1 MRFGYEGRH
10 ELGYEGHHERR
21 FGARKHGRFGHGHR
35 RHFGRSWMDDRE
47 GGRRRLFD
55 SGELRLVLL
64 KLISDQP
71 RHGYD
76 LIRAIEELTGGAY
89 APSPGVVYPALS
101 VLQDLGHIEG
111 AEAESSRKAFSIT
124 QSGTG
129 DLAANA
135 AQVKALLA
143 RLAALAATREQ
154 TDSAPIRRAMENLR
168 SVLRNR
174 LGSESVGKD
183 TLHEV
188 AAILDEAARR
198 IERL

>member
-1 MRFGYEGRH
+1 MRF
-10 ELGYEGHHERR
+10 GYEGHHERR
-21 FGARKHGRFGHGHR
+21 FGPHRHGKFGHGHHR
-35 RHFGRSWMDDRE
+35 RFRRGWMEDQDS
-47 GGRRRLFD
+47 GRRRLFD

-111 AEAESSRKAFSIT
+111 TEAENSRKAFSIT
-124 QSGTG
+124 QSGTA

-135 AQVKALLA
+135 AEVKALLA
-143 RLAALAATREQ
+143 RLASLAAMRAQ

-174 LGSESVGKD
+174 LSGGDVGKD

-188 AAILDEAARR
+188 AAILDEAAQR

>member
-1 MRFGYEGRH
+1 MRF
-10 ELGYEGHHERR
+10 GYEGHHERR
-21 FGARKHGRFGHGHR
+21 FGPRKHGKFGHGHHR
-35 RHFGRSWMDDRE
+35 RFRRSWMEDQD

-89 APSPGVVYPALS
+89 APSRGVVYPALS

-124 QSGTG
+124 QTG
-129 DLAANA
+129 AADLAANA
-135 AQVKALLA
+135 TEVKALLA
-143 RLAALAATREQ
+143 RLAALAATRAQ

-174 LGSESVGKD
+174 LSGGDVGKD

-188 AAILDEAARR
+188 AAILDEAAQR

>member
-1 MRFGYEGRH
+1 MRFH
-10 ELGYEGHHERR
+10 ESHHERW
-21 FGARKHGRFGHGHR
+21 FGPRKHGKHGHGHHGHR
-35 RHFGRSWMDDRE
+35 RHFGRSWMEDRGE
-47 GGRRRLFD
+47 GRRRQFD
-55 SGELRLVLL
+55 SSELRLVLL

-76 LIRAIEELTGGAY
+76 LIRAIEDLTGGAY

-101 VLQDLGHIEG
+101 MLQDLGHIEG

-124 QSGTG
+124 PSGTA
-129 DLAANA
+129 DLAANDA
-135 AQVKALLA
+135 KVKALLA

-174 LGSESVGKD
+174 LGGGSVGKD
-183 TLHEV
+183 TLYEV
-188 AAILDEAARR
+188 AAILDEAAQR

>member
-1 MRFGYEGRH
+1 MKSWSAPREGPALQPQANRQNISNFKSMSGELPCPLGMSLTFRYIKIYLDISLTNQGKPHMRF
-10 ELGYEGHHERR
+10 GYEGHHERR
-21 FGARKHGRFGHGHR
+21 FGPRKHGKFGHGHHPR
-35 RHFGRSWMDDRE
+35 FRRSWMEDQD

-111 AEAESSRKAFSIT
+111 AEAESSRKAFS
-124 QSGTG
+124 
-129 DLAANA
+129 
-135 AQVKALLA
+135 
-143 RLAALAATREQ
+143 
-154 TDSAPIRRAMENLR
+154 
-168 SVLRNR
+168 
-174 LGSESVGKD
+174 
-183 TLHEV
+183 
-188 AAILDEAARR
+188 
-198 IERL
+198 

>member
-1 MRFGYEGRH
+1 MRF
-10 ELGYEGHHERR
+10 GYEGHHERR
-21 FGARKHGRFGHGHR
+21 FGPRKHGKFGHGPHR
-35 RHFGRSWMDDRE
+35 RFRRSWMDDRE
-47 GGRRRLFD
+47 SGRRRLFD

-101 VLQDLGHIEG
+101 MLQDLDHIEG
-111 AEAESSRKAFSIT
+111 AETESSRKAFSIT
-124 QSGTG
+124 QSGAA

-135 AQVKALLA
+135 AEVKALLG
-143 RLAALAATREQ
+143 RLAELAAMREQ

-174 LGSESVGKD
+174 LSGGNVGKE
-183 TLHEV
+183 TLHDV
-188 AAILDEAARR
+188 AAILDEAAQR